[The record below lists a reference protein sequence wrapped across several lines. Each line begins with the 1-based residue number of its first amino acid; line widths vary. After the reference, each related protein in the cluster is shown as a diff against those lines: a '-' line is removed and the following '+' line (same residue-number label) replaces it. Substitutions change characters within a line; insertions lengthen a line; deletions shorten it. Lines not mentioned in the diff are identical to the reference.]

1 MHRVEIVIVAM
12 LSATLGLS
20 GPLLA
25 QEDIEGAQDHPLLS
39 RFPGSVIIRQ
49 RPAEFDEFLIQ
60 LGAATGVDEFSSSQ
74 RIEGKVSRLTYEM
87 PKGHSTLEVVKSY
100 EQALKVAGFEI
111 VFSCALDACGQ
122 HLHFQ
127 NLERPFIIS
136 KEHRYLAARADLPNG
151 RTYVTVRVYTT
162 SRQNPPVRAMVGVA
176 EVRALEEDLITVDAA
191 AMARSIRR
199 TGRVAVYGVY
209 FDTDMAVI
217 QAGSE
222 PTLRE
227 MATLLRDN
235 QDLNVYIV
243 GHTDNVGTL
252 DYNMD
257 LSLRRAEAVV
267 EALVKDH
274 GVGSGRLVARGVGPL
289 APVAS
294 NEAEEGR
301 ARNRRVELVAR

>member
-1 MHRVEIVIVAM
+1 
-12 LSATLGLS
+12 
-20 GPLLA
+20 
-25 QEDIEGAQDHPLLS
+25 
-39 RFPGSVIIRQ
+39 
-49 RPAEFDEFLIQ
+49 
-60 LGAATGVDEFSSSQ
+60 
-74 RIEGKVSRLTYEM
+74 
-87 PKGHSTLEVVKSY
+87 
-100 EQALKVAGFEI
+100 
-111 VFSCALDACGQ
+111 
-122 HLHFQ
+122 
-127 NLERPFIIS
+127 
-136 KEHRYLAARADLPNG
+136 
-151 RTYVTVRVYTT
+151 
-162 SRQNPPVRAMVGVA
+162 
-176 EVRALEEDLITVDAA
+176 
-191 AMARSIRR
+191 
-199 TGRVAVYGVY
+199 VYGVY